1 MATENPVIPK
11 KLMTFYRFIPTA
23 RKPIRADASAGGT
36 IPTRSFR
43 YCEPIRT
50 ASSFGWYFFPP
61 MDFGLL
67 WDGSDVLWS
76 HAGQPEW
83 KPLARQHFPNF
94 AKHFNKKAPADCKGY
109 AVPFLGS
116 THEPGIVNIW
126 SGWVGRSAPGWN
138 TLIRPV
144 ANLPQ
149 PGGWESYE
157 DVVETDRWFGALFV
171 NIRLRRTGV
180 PILVKRELP
189 LFQAQPLPLTASPCR
204 IIEDPGLNGGA
215 PTPSTTDLSVEQ
227 LLRALA
233 AGETAEHIYREY
245 GLTRSDIETAVGF
258 ARADSRFLA
267 ILAQDRV
274 RTALAAL
281 GL

>member
-1 MATENPVIPK
+1 MATENPAIPE
-11 KLMTFYRFIPTA
+11 KLITFYRFIPTA

-94 AKHFNKKAPADCKGY
+94 SKHFDEKSPADCKGY

-116 THEPGIVNIW
+116 MPEPGIVNIW
-126 SGWVGRSAPGWN
+126 SGWVARSAPGWN
-138 TLIRPV
+138 VLIRPV

-149 PGGWESYE
+149 PGGWENFE
-157 DVVETDRWFGALFV
+157 GVVETDRWFGPLFV

-180 PILVKRELP
+180 PILVRRELP
-189 LFQAQPLPLTASPCR
+189 LFQAQPLPRWLFSDKLLNAFDMVGGLEDLTEA
-204 IIEDPGLNGGA
+204 DWQA
-215 PTPSTTDLSVEQ
+215 
-227 LLRALA
+227 
-233 AGETAEHIYREY
+233 YRETVVLPQSKVNRKLGDY
-245 GLTRSDIETAVGF
+245 AKRTRKRGKNDTESGSGQPEGD
-258 ARADSRFLA
+258 
-267 ILAQDRV
+267 
-274 RTALAAL
+274 
-281 GL
+281 